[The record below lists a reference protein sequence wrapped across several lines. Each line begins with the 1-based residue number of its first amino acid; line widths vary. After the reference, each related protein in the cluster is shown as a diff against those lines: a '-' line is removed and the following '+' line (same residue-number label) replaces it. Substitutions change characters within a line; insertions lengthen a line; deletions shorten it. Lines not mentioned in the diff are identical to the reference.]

1 MLDKKN
7 SKENWKHLKV
17 GNYFL
22 STYCHDIVV
31 AILQQLLSYVDLKKT
46 HSHLYTFCNHY
57 LCYTT
62 YEISNYLQ
70 LLTSRNNY
78 NPVTNLPS

>member
-31 AILQQLLSYVDLKKT
+31 AILQQILSYVLEKD
-46 HSHLYTFCNHY
+46 HSHLYTFCNE
-57 LCYTT
+57 C
-62 YEISNYLQ
+62 
-70 LLTSRNNY
+70 
-78 NPVTNLPS
+78 